1 VLYRS
6 PVSRYTVIA
15 ALLALP
21 GAVWTVLR
29 IVGPSGYP
37 LIPLMAFTPYALLA
51 TLVPFVAA
59 LLMRQWWVAAAAALV
74 TIVLASF
81 VLPRGFGGPDPA
93 GAAGGP
99 HLRVLTMNMD
109 WGEADPDEI
118 IQLVRDDHVDL
129 LALQEFTPRARSR
142 LESRGLL
149 DLLPNSIAHPVPDP
163 SGSALYS
170 RYPLTDTGY
179 LPLPGDFGQ
188 AYATVNVPGAPP
200 LLVESVHPVAPAE
213 RDLVPYWKAGLAME
227 PRADRGGP
235 VRLLM
240 GDFNATLDHAP
251 LQALLRSGYRDA
263 AATLGD
269 GFVGTWPYDGT
280 RLPTVTIDHV
290 LADPRVAIRALSANR
305 VNGTDHRALYAQ
317 LTLPSSPPHPTS

>member
-1 VLYRS
+1 M
-6 PVSRYTVIA
+6 SRYTVIA

-29 IVGPSGYP
+29 LVGPTGGWP
-37 LIPLMAFTPYALLA
+37 LIPLLAFTPYALLA
-51 TLVPFVAA
+51 TLVPFAVA
-59 LLMRQWWVAAAAALV
+59 LLMRQWWVASAAALI

-93 GAAGGP
+93 GAADGP
-99 HLRVLTMNMD
+99 QLRVLTMNMD
-109 WGEADPDEI
+109 WGGADPDEI

-129 LALQEFTPRARSR
+129 LALQEFTPRARR
-142 LESRGLL
+142 LLESHGLL
-149 DLLPNSIAHPVPDP
+149 DLLPNSAAHPVPDP

-188 AYATVNVPGAPP
+188 AYATVNAPGAPP
-200 LLVESVHPVAPAE
+200 LLVDSVHPIAPAE

-235 VRLLM
+235 VRLLL

-280 RLPTVTIDHV
+280 RLPKVTIDHV
-290 LADPRVAIRALSANR
+290 LADPRIAIRALSAHQ